1 MEKKNEQVYEA
12 LAGTRLVPKRVRREI
27 LFFPVT
33 ERPEV
38 SNEGERKSRCPRPE
52 HQSITLSH
60 LDSDSRAL
68 HVLLHH
74 HSVVI
79 RYTAL
84 WRLYP
89 VGWTFSIT
97 LNALAFWKHP
107 S

>member
-1 MEKKNEQVYEA
+1 M
-12 LAGTRLVPKRVRREI
+12 
-27 LFFPVT
+27 T

-38 SNEGERKSRCPRPE
+38 SNDGEMNISLPE
-52 HQSITLSH
+52 AQASITLSH

-68 HVLLHH
+68 HVLLHRL
-74 HSVVI
+74 VVI

-97 LNALAFWKHP
+97 LNAFSFLEAF
-107 S
+107 